1 MAVRIRH
8 IKPEFFKHE
17 GLAEIDPLA
26 RLLFEGLWCMPV
38 RSSWRVSGPCPPET
52 SHEVRERD

>member
-52 SHEVRERD
+52 SHD